1 MFSQD
6 VTEVQA
12 TAGRDGDETV
22 GTVAKIV
29 AFQVMRPRKH
39 GGGTRLTD

>member
-6 VTEVQA
+6 VTEGEA
-12 TAGRDGDETV
+12 TAGRDADETI

-39 GGGTRLTD
+39 RGGTRFD